1 MLVFKTYILI
11 QNYFHHYLLQK
22 SPIMLL
28 FKECM
33 YLNVLKEELN
43 LKEDLEFK
51 EFFVLERFFLIS
63 LKNTSSLLVLQNY
76 FTNVLLCGIF
86 FFICNN

>member
-51 EFFVLERFFLIS
+51 EFFFFR
-63 LKNTSSLLVLQNY
+63 K
-76 FTNVLLCGIF
+76 IF
-86 FFICNN
+86 FFNKFKKHIKFISTSKLFY